1 MMEQRELIRKKKMEE
16 RKEELTA
23 FVENVNF
30 SLFRNKQLRTQSN
43 LKSVRR
49 NYREEESSCKSL
61 KSNSKIDDQYKIDD
75 LSIV

>member
-1 MMEQRELIRKKKMEE
+1 MEQRELIRKKKMEE

-30 SLFRNKQLRTQSN
+30 FLFRNKQLRTQSN

-49 NYREEESSCKSL
+49 SYRGEESLCKSL
-61 KSNSKIDDQYKIDD
+61 KSNLKIDDQYKIDD